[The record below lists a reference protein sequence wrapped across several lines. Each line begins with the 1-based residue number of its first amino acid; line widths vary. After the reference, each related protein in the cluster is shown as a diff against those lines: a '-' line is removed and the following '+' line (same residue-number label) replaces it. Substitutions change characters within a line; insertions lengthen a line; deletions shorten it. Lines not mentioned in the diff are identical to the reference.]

1 LFLLAFNFH
10 VFGEQQ
16 YALDYEED
24 AYDVSD
30 DVWEDDDDYAEDYA
44 EHCQRWFRDGDAH
57 FL

>member
-1 LFLLAFNFH
+1 LLLTLDFH

-24 AYDVSD
+24 AYYDSD
-30 DVWEDDDDYAEDYA
+30 DLWEDDDDYAEDYA
-44 EHCQRWFRDGDAH
+44 ERCQRWFGDGYAH